1 MKAEV
6 EQVSQ
11 ELDKMNGEILKLIDD
26 ESAKAG
32 ATRARCGRDAGGTD
46 RSVAAA
52 PHESRGFCSQPE
64 ARPALGEGEP

>member
-26 ESAKAG
+26 ESAK
-32 ATRARCGRDAGGTD
+32 AGGTD